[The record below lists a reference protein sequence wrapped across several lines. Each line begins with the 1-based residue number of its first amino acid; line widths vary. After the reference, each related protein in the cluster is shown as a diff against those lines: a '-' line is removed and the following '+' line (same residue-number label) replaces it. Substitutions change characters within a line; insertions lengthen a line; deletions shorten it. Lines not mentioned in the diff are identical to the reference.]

1 EPASAAR
8 TIAIASSTAC
18 KESAPVAFRSCSQP
32 ASPSIRYGQD
42 HSPPGSAYGMPI
54 AATTSRGGSVRNIS
68 VRRAISYMF
77 VALPGAPAPEDCP
90 CDFTKGACDD
100 RVVRDTVTSQT
111 RQVRTALRGP
121 GPRPRPAALLGAG
134 R

>member
-1 EPASAAR
+1 
-8 TIAIASSTAC
+8 
-18 KESAPVAFRSCSQP
+18 
-32 ASPSIRYGQD
+32 
-42 HSPPGSAYGMPI
+42 SAYGMPI

-121 GPRPRPAALLGAG
+121 GPRPRPAARVGAG
-134 R
+134 RFPRRSGALQPGRGRRGERPGRRGQAAVCL